1 MSFSIGE
8 KWGIDAEKQPT
19 CKSAAAKIEV
29 LMLNILEMVRAAGI
43 EPAPQAWEAHVLPIY
58 YARIQK
64 IVIIAFVGSAEQ
76 GNYSAFGLPS
86 AS

>member
-1 MSFSIGE
+1 GE

-43 EPAPQAWEAHVLPIY
+43 EPTLKLGSQIIRKVVF
-58 YARIQK
+58 IQSF
-64 IVIIAFVGSAEQ
+64 A
-76 GNYSAFGLPS
+76 
-86 AS
+86 

>member
-1 MSFSIGE
+1 
-8 KWGIDAEKQPT
+8 
-19 CKSAAAKIEV
+19 
-29 LMLNILEMVRAAGI
+29 MVRAAGI
-43 EPAPQAWEAHVLPIY
+43 EPAPQAWEAHANQKSPIY
-58 YARIQK
+58 YARFQK

>member
-1 MSFSIGE
+1 
-8 KWGIDAEKQPT
+8 
-19 CKSAAAKIEV
+19 
-29 LMLNILEMVRAAGI
+29 MLKILEMVRAAGI

-58 YARIQK
+58 YARFQK